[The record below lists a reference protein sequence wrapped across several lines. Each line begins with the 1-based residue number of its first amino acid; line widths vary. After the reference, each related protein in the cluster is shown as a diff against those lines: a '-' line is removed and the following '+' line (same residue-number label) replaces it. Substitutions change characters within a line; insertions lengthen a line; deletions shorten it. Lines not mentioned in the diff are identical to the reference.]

1 MNLLSYKIS
10 IYTFCIVN
18 RNHFNF
24 IQYLEKFLNV
34 LSSPHYYSTSAD
46 SKLNNK
52 IPKATSPE

>member
-1 MNLLSYKIS
+1 MNLLPYKIS
-10 IYTFCIVN
+10 IYTVN

-24 IQYLEKFLNV
+24 IQYLEKFLNA
-34 LSSPHYYSTSAD
+34 LSSPHYYSTNAD